1 MWSKIQMFI
10 RGSLAGANIIRYFS
24 TKSRAAATRHSE
36 LRNSK
41 RIIVK
46 LGSTVIT
53 REDGCGVA
61 LGRLAS
67 IIEQVLEI
75 FLKNMF
81 FMLINIRCH
90 GYITM
95 GRRW

>member
-1 MWSKIQMFI
+1 MI
-10 RGSLAGANIIRYFS
+10 RRLGLHRSLTNG
-24 TKSRAAATRHSE
+24 RAITRWLGTTQREVATRRSQ
-36 LRNSK
+36 LADSK

-67 IIEQVLEI
+67 IIEQVQTLP
-75 FLKNMF
+75 L
-81 FMLINIRCH
+81 
-90 GYITM
+90 
-95 GRRW
+95 